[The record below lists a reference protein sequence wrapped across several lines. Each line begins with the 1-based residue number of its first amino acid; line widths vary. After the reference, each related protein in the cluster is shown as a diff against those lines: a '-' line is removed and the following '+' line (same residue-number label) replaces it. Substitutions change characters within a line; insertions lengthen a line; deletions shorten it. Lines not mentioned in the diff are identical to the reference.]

1 MPKRSLLLLLVAILA
16 CPLPAYADTVTIG
29 YFDPAAG
36 MPGIQILSSVSGP
49 VTPNSPINQ
58 ILDHPLL
65 VGSGFG
71 FDQIIAMVIPPTGNV
86 YAGSLGGPNPT
97 FEFAF
102 NDGFVPIQGG
112 TIYLYATW
120 EGTLTGN
127 PFTFPTVWG
136 TSEMPSVKN
145 GYTVTSQVLVCN
157 TPNPFC
163 GPFVGGGTVIG
174 QDVFSDTI
182 RTDSVTLTGV
192 LPSPSFKITEMFAFS
207 GNAGPPQGDVGAF
220 IETTLF
226 DPPPVNVPAPIAG
239 AGLPGLILASV
250 GLLGWWRRRQKIGL
264 NIWPNPHTSC
274 SAPRAASWM

>member
-1 MPKRSLLLLLVAILA
+1 LPKRSLPLLLATMLA
-16 CPLPAYADTVTIG
+16 CPLPALADTVTIG

-65 VGSGFG
+65 LGSGFG

-86 YAGSLGGPNPT
+86 YSSGLGGPNPT

-102 NDGFVPIQGG
+102 NDGFVPIGGG

-127 PFTFPTVWG
+127 PFTFPTAWG

-157 TPNPFC
+157 TANPFC

-182 RTDSVTLTGV
+182 RTDNVMLTGL

-220 IETTLF
+220 IEMTLF
-226 DPPPVNVPAPIAG
+226 DPPPVPAPIAG
-239 AGLPGLILASV
+239 AGLPGLILASG
-250 GLLGWWRRRQKIGL
+250 GLLGWWRRRQKIALTSGGR
-264 NIWPNPHTSC
+264 NSPHVFL
-274 SAPRAASWM
+274 RQGQ

>member
-1 MPKRSLLLLLVAILA
+1 MLA
-16 CPLPAYADTVTIG
+16 CSLPAYADTVTIG
-29 YFDPAAG
+29 YFDPAASDAFK
-36 MPGIQILSSVSGP
+36 GIQILGTSTAPITAG
-49 VTPNSPINQ
+49 SPIVQ
-58 ILDHPLL
+58 LL
-65 VGSGFG
+65 GGPGTPIGPNALMLGSGFG

-86 YAGSLGGPNPT
+86 YSGGLGGPNPT

-220 IETTLF
+220 IEMTLF
-226 DPPPVNVPAPIAG
+226 DPPPPVPAPIAG
-239 AGLPGLILASV
+239 AGLPGLILASG
-250 GLLGWWRRRQKIGL
+250 GLLGWWRRRRQKIAL
-264 NIWPNPHTSC
+264 CNSPHVFL
-274 SAPRAASWM
+274 RQGQ

>member
-1 MPKRSLLLLLVAILA
+1 MPKRSLLLLLAAMLA

-29 YFDPAAG
+29 YFDPAAN
-36 MPGIQILSSVSGP
+36 MSGIQIIGQTSGP
-49 VTPNSPINQ
+49 ITTTTPTVQLLGGPPFTPNAIM
-58 ILDHPLL
+58 L
-65 VGSGFG
+65 GSGFG
-71 FDQIIAMVIPPTGNV
+71 FDHIIATVIPPTGNV
-86 YAGSLGGPNPT
+86 YSGGLGGPNPT

-239 AGLPGLILASV
+239 AGLPGLILASG
-250 GLLGWWRRRQKIGL
+250 GLLGWWRRRQKI
-264 NIWPNPHTSC
+264 
-274 SAPRAASWM
+274 A

>member
-1 MPKRSLLLLLVAILA
+1 MPKRSLLLLATAMLA

-29 YFDPAAG
+29 YFDPGAG
-36 MPGIQILSSVSGP
+36 MSGIQVLGSSSGP
-49 VTPNSPINQ
+49 SPIV
-58 ILDHPLL
+58 ILQGTPHNNLITDPAFMPT
-65 VGSGFG
+65 GATGFG
-71 FDQIIAMVIPPTGNV
+71 FDTILAMVIPPGGNNFS
-86 YAGSLGGPNPT
+86 GGLGGPNPT

-102 NDGFVPIQGG
+102 SDGFVPPQGG
-112 TIYLYATW
+112 TAYLYATW
-120 EGTLTGN
+120 QGTLTGN

-226 DPPPVNVPAPIAG
+226 DPPPVPAPIAG
-239 AGLPGLILASV
+239 AGLPGLILASG
-250 GLLGWWRRRQKIGL
+250 GLLGWWRRRQKI
-264 NIWPNPHTSC
+264 
-274 SAPRAASWM
+274 A

>member
-1 MPKRSLLLLLVAILA
+1 MPKRSLLLLLAIMLA
-16 CPLPAYADTVTIG
+16 CPVPAFADTVTIG

-36 MPGIQILSSVSGP
+36 MPGIQILSSVSAP

-71 FDQIIAMVIPPTGNV
+71 FDQIIAMVIQPTGNV
-86 YAGSLGGPNPT
+86 YSGGLGGPNPT

-226 DPPPVNVPAPIAG
+226 DPPPVNVPMPIAG
-239 AGLPGLILASV
+239 AGLPGLIFAGG
-250 GLLGWWRRRQKIGL
+250 GLLGWWRRRQKI
-264 NIWPNPHTSC
+264 
-274 SAPRAASWM
+274 A